1 MHMSLIPLVA
11 FTAVFASVVA
21 CTGMPGPREAE
32 GRVSE
37 MSDGAPEQDWN
48 LSGVVTAVEPAGGT
62 TRVAVQRSG
71 PGAAGERAILLV
83 SPQTEITVQA
93 ADGTSRAGDVRDLVA
108 GARIDARH
116 TGTELRSL
124 PPQYHATHIRVFA
137 GP

>member
-1 MHMSLIPLVA
+1 MHMSLIPPVA

-32 GRVSE
+32 GTVSE
-37 MSDGAPEQDWN
+37 MSDGAPEQDWH
-48 LSGVVTAVEPAGGT
+48 LVGVVAAVQPAGGT
-62 TRVAVQRSG
+62 TRVTVQVSR
-71 PGAAGERAILLV
+71 PGASGEQAILLV

-93 ADGTSRAGDVRDLVA
+93 ADGTSRAGDVRDLVG
-108 GARIDARH
+108 GARIGARH

-124 PPQYHATHIRVFA
+124 PPQYHATRIRVLA